1 MKKKNLEL
9 MDILM
14 FYEIIVYIRKKKYF
28 LFLLF
33 IDLLQF
39 SVFQV

>member
-1 MKKKNLEL
+1 